1 MSLEELLPLHLI
13 QFLHA
18 GLPHHGSWVLLAL
31 RALRGLELLSGRGLG
46 CHLLMRTMA
55 CKAG

>member
-1 MSLEELLPLHLI
+1 MSSEELLPLHLNH
-13 QFLHA
+13 FLHA
-18 GLPHHGSWVLLAL
+18 GRPHHGSWVLLVL
-31 RALRGLELLSGRGLG
+31 RALRGLEVLSGRVLG